1 MHVHMNYSRITD
13 QVYIGTN
20 FCCGTHFDPE
30 LLKQGVV
37 YDLSLEENRV
47 DSPVGAAAYLW
58 LPIADM
64 HAPTEQQFFMGI
76 SFIDTAVKS
85 AHKVYVHC
93 KNGHGRAP
101 TMVAGYLIA
110 HGATTDAAVALITRK
125 RPEIHLQ
132 QEQLD
137 ALRRLEQ
144 LYRAQKAHPVV

>member
-1 MHVHMNYSRITD
+1 MNYSRITD
-13 QVYIGTN
+13 QIYIGTN

-37 YDLSLEENRV
+37 YDLSLEEGRV

-58 LPIADM
+58 LPIEDM

-76 SFIDTAVKS
+76 SFIDTAIKS
-85 AHKVYVHC
+85 GRKVYVHC

-101 TMVAGYLIA
+101 TMVAGYFIANGSTTDEAIALIA
-110 HGATTDAAVALITRK
+110 RK

-132 QEQLD
+132 SIQID
-137 ALRRLEQ
+137 ALRRFEQ
-144 LYRAQKAHPVV
+144 AYREQKRA